1 MAARKA
7 AKKGTKKATRK
18 QTTRPAANRKASPR
32 RKAARKK
39 AARAKTPTAEAIARK
54 IVRAAKKPGKV
65 ATEELYAE
73 NCVSWEPNQADPAIG
88 HEGRRTKDAYW
99 EEFQDSARA
108 VWNPKNVFIK
118 KNKIC
123 IEWDAEIHTRD
134 GRVVRMEEVAVHELK
149 GGKIVNERFYFDPR
163 RLAPPAKEPPAPQ
176 PAAAAPVEPGRP
188 KVDPIDL

>member
-7 AKKGTKKATRK
+7 ASKKGTKKATR
-18 QTTRPAANRKASPR
+18 PAAKSKASPR
-32 RKAARKK
+32 KKPARKK
-39 AARAKTPTAEAIARK
+39 APARAMTPTAEAVARK
-54 IVRAAKKPGKV
+54 IVRATQHPGKV
-65 ATEELYAE
+65 ATEDLYAE

-88 HEGRRTKDAYW
+88 HEGRRSKDAGW

-108 VWNPKNVFIK
+108 VWKPKNVFIK
-118 KNKIC
+118 RNTIC

-149 GGKIVNERFYFDPR
+149 GGKIVSERYYFDPG
-163 RLAPPAKEPPAPQ
+163 RLAPPAAEPPAPQ
-176 PAAAAPVEPGRP
+176 AAAPAPPEPPEPKGP